1 MAILSHVP
9 VGALNLET
17 FGSVLAP
24 EDYERL
30 VHTVQ
35 RGREA
40 FDGRVVWNVN
50 STAQGGGVAEMLV
63 SLLAYARGAGI
74 DARWVVI
81 GGNEDFFVLTKRIHN
96 FLHGSAGD
104 GGGLDEDARRVF
116 DEVTERNAAEFR
128 ELVKPEDVVI
138 IHDPQPAGLIPAIR
152 DIGCPTV
159 WRCHVGLDQPHP
171 LARRAWQF
179 LIPYVRDAD
188 AYVFS
193 RAAFAWEGLE
203 KEVTIIPPSIDAFSP
218 KNQELDRER
227 VLSILTVAGLN
238 EANGDSAAAAPTFTN
253 LDGSPGRVDRPA
265 QRWERR
271 PLRSSDRVVVQISRW
286 DALKDPIGVIRG
298 FAKHIAPEVP
308 DAHLVYAGPAVESVT
323 DDPEGG
329 QVLAQ
334 AIAEYEAMP
343 EEIAERVH
351 LVALPMDD
359 VQENAAI
366 VNALQRRADVVV
378 QKSLAEGFELT
389 VAEAMW
395 KARPVV
401 ASRIGGIQDQIVH
414 NETGILLDDPL
425 DLAAYGAAV
434 RSLLDNP
441 VRAEAMGREAKESV
455 RHRFLGTR
463 TLIQAIELY
472 DRHPFAD
479 AAIKVLEAAGALNVV
494 PPGQNRTSRRQP
506 AQPIRRNPH
515 PLQLQDRRADVVA
528 TDEDRRQVP
537 RTVSRDPWF
546 GRAAR
551 LRTRAPMVAA
561 GAVDRVCSDSLR
573 ACPDVPTGSRGAGG
587 SRGPSSVAL
596 TDRIPFRMFSTPS
609 VRLAGGMG
617 AKALIHRQDRNI
629 RKGSSSTVSNGVR
642 IAGTATEGMPS

>member
-1 MAILSHVP
+1 MMAALSHVP
-9 VGALNLET
+9 VGALNLER
-17 FGSVLAP
+17 FESVLAP

-30 VHTVQ
+30 LRTVQ

-63 SLLAYARGAGI
+63 SLLAYARGASI

-81 GGNEDFFVLTKRIHN
+81 AGNEDFFVLTKRIHN
-96 FLHGSAGD
+96 FLHGSSGD
-104 GGGLDEDARRVF
+104 GGDLDDDARRVF

-152 DIGCPTV
+152 DIGCQTV

-171 LARRAWQF
+171 LARRAWEF

-203 KEVTIIPPSIDAFSP
+203 KDVTIIPPSIDAFSP

-227 VLSILTVAGLN
+227 VLSILAVAGLN
-238 EANGDSAAAAPTFTN
+238 EDRAAAPTFTN
-253 LDGSPGRVDRPA
+253 LDGSPSRVDRPA

-271 PLRSSDRVVVQISRW
+271 QLRCADRVVVQVSRW

-298 FAKHIAPEVP
+298 FAAHVAPVVP

-343 EEIAERVH
+343 DEVADRVH

-359 VQENAAI
+359 VEENAAI

-378 QKSLAEGFELT
+378 QKSLAEGFGLT

-414 NETGILLDDPL
+414 GETGILLDDPL
-425 DLAAYGAAV
+425 DLAAYGATV
-434 RSLLDNP
+434 RSLLENP
-441 VRAEAMGREAKESV
+441 ARAETMGLAAKESV
-455 RHRFLGTR
+455 RHGFLGTR
-463 TLIQAIELY
+463 TLMQAIELY
-472 DRHPFAD
+472 ERHPHAG
-479 AAIKVLEAAGALNVV
+479 AAVKVLEAAGALNVAL
-494 PPGQNRTSRRQP
+494 PQP
-506 AQPIRRNPH
+506 
-515 PLQLQDRRADVVA
+515 
-528 TDEDRRQVP
+528 E
-537 RTVSRDPWF
+537 
-546 GRAAR
+546 
-551 LRTRAPMVAA
+551 
-561 GAVDRVCSDSLR
+561 SD
-573 ACPDVPTGSRGAGG
+573 
-587 SRGPSSVAL
+587 
-596 TDRIPFRMFSTPS
+596 
-609 VRLAGGMG
+609 
-617 AKALIHRQDRNI
+617 Q
-629 RKGSSSTVSNGVR
+629 
-642 IAGTATEGMPS
+642 